1 MPAGVHLVGSA
12 AYQRHLRATRWRL
25 GLCRLCSQP
34 AAPNRKTCQHHLD
47 YLSRWAFARKLRER
61 RVAA

>member
-12 AYQRHLRATRWRL
+12 AYQRQLRATRRRL

-34 AAPNRKTCQHHLD
+34 AAPGTRTCQRHLD
-47 YLSRWAFARKLRER
+47 SLQAWKAAR